1 MKNVNVK
8 LEKVSYEKVMGM
20 KEQMMIKKN
29 GMVVLILGW
38 DKMREKKYEGD
49 WREVERKEREDF
61 IIFLDGGENIEI
73 ELFIEKNPPKRLTR
87 PEARGLRHLA
97 FRVDDIYKSVE
108 ELKKRG
114 IETEEIRIDP
124 LNGKHM
130 TFFFDPDGLPLELH
144 E

>member
-1 MKNVNVK
+1 MIFDSIHHIAIIASDYDKAKEFYVDKLGFKVK
-8 LEKVSYEKVMGM
+8 
-20 KEQMMIKKN
+20 
-29 GMVVLILGW
+29 
-38 DKMREKKYEGD
+38 
-49 WREVERKEREDF
+49 REVERKEREDF
-61 IIFLDGGENIEI
+61 IIFLDAGDNIEI
-73 ELFIEKNPPKRLTR
+73 ELFIEKNPPERVTR

-97 FRVDDIYKSVE
+97 FKVDDIYKSVE
-108 ELKKRG
+108 VLKKRG

>member
-1 MKNVNVK
+1 MTFDSIHHIAIIASDYNKAKDFYVNK
-8 LEKVSYEKVMGM
+8 LGLK
-20 KEQMMIKKN
+20 IN
-29 GMVVLILGW
+29 
-38 DKMREKKYEGD
+38 
-49 WREVERKEREDF
+49 REVERKEREDF

-87 PEARGLRHLA
+87 PEARSLRHLA

-130 TFFFDPDGLPLELH
+130 TFFFDPDGLSLFLH

>member
-1 MKNVNVK
+1 MIFDSIHHVAIIASDYDKAKEFYVDKLGFKVK
-8 LEKVSYEKVMGM
+8 
-20 KEQMMIKKN
+20 
-29 GMVVLILGW
+29 
-38 DKMREKKYEGD
+38 
-49 WREVERKEREDF
+49 REVERKEREDF
-61 IIFLDGGENIEI
+61 IIFLDAGDNIEI
-73 ELFIEKNPPKRLTR
+73 ELFIEKNPPERVTR

-97 FRVDDIYKSVE
+97 FKVDDIYKSVE
-108 ELKKRG
+108 VLKKRG

>member
-1 MKNVNVK
+1 MIFDSIHHIAIIASDYDKAKDFYVNK
-8 LEKVSYEKVMGM
+8 LGLK
-20 KEQMMIKKN
+20 IN
-29 GMVVLILGW
+29 
-38 DKMREKKYEGD
+38 
-49 WREVERKEREDF
+49 REVERKEREDF

-114 IETEEIRIDP
+114 IETEDIRIDP
-124 LNGKHM
+124 LTGKHM

>member
-1 MKNVNVK
+1 MIFDSIHHIAIIASDYDKTKDFYVNK
-8 LEKVSYEKVMGM
+8 LGLK
-20 KEQMMIKKN
+20 IK
-29 GMVVLILGW
+29 
-38 DKMREKKYEGD
+38 
-49 WREVERKEREDF
+49 REVERKEREDF

>member
-1 MKNVNVK
+1 MIFDSIHHIAIIASDYDKAKEFYVDKLGFKVK
-8 LEKVSYEKVMGM
+8 
-20 KEQMMIKKN
+20 
-29 GMVVLILGW
+29 
-38 DKMREKKYEGD
+38 
-49 WREVERKEREDF
+49 REVERKEREDF
-61 IIFLDGGENIEI
+61 IIFLDAGDNTEI
-73 ELFIEKNPPKRLTR
+73 ELFIEKNPPERVTR

-108 ELKKRG
+108 ELTKRG

-130 TFFFDPDGLPLELH
+130 TFFFDPDGLPLEIR

>member
-1 MKNVNVK
+1 MIFDSIHHIAIIASDYNKAKDFYVNK
-8 LEKVSYEKVMGM
+8 LGLK
-20 KEQMMIKKN
+20 IK
-29 GMVVLILGW
+29 
-38 DKMREKKYEGD
+38 
-49 WREVERKEREDF
+49 REVERKEREDF

-97 FRVDDIYKSVE
+97 FRVDDIFKSVE

>member
-1 MKNVNVK
+1 MIFDSIHHIAIIASDYDKAKEFYVDKLGFKVK
-8 LEKVSYEKVMGM
+8 
-20 KEQMMIKKN
+20 
-29 GMVVLILGW
+29 
-38 DKMREKKYEGD
+38 
-49 WREVERKEREDF
+49 REVERKEREDF

-130 TFFFDPDGLPLELH
+130 TFFFDPDGLPLEIR

>member
-1 MKNVNVK
+1 MIFDSIHHIAIIASDYNKAKDFYVNK
-8 LEKVSYEKVMGM
+8 LG
-20 KEQMMIKKN
+20 
-29 GMVVLILGW
+29 L
-38 DKMREKKYEGD
+38 KMN
-49 WREVERKEREDF
+49 REVERKEREDF
-61 IIFLDGGENIEI
+61 IIFLDGGENMEI

-97 FRVDDIYKSVE
+97 FRVDDIFKSVE

>member
-1 MKNVNVK
+1 MIFDSIHHIAIIASDYDKAKEFYVDKLGFKVK
-8 LEKVSYEKVMGM
+8 
-20 KEQMMIKKN
+20 
-29 GMVVLILGW
+29 
-38 DKMREKKYEGD
+38 
-49 WREVERKEREDF
+49 REVERKEREDF

-114 IETEEIRIDP
+114 IETEEIRTDP

-130 TFFFDPDGLPLELH
+130 TFFFDPDGLPLEIR

>member
-1 MKNVNVK
+1 MIFDSIHHIAIIASDYDKTKDFYVNK
-8 LEKVSYEKVMGM
+8 LGLK
-20 KEQMMIKKN
+20 IK
-29 GMVVLILGW
+29 
-38 DKMREKKYEGD
+38 
-49 WREVERKEREDF
+49 REVERKEREDF

-124 LNGKHM
+124 LNRKHM

>member
-1 MKNVNVK
+1 MIFDSIHHIAIIASDYDKAKDFYVNK
-8 LEKVSYEKVMGM
+8 LGLK
-20 KEQMMIKKN
+20 IK
-29 GMVVLILGW
+29 
-38 DKMREKKYEGD
+38 
-49 WREVERKEREDF
+49 REVERKEREDF

-108 ELKKRG
+108 ELTKRG
-114 IETEEIRIDP
+114 IETEEIRTDP

-130 TFFFDPDGLPLELH
+130 TFFFDPDGLPLEIR

>member
-1 MKNVNVK
+1 MIFDSIHHIAIIASDYDKAKEFYVDKLGFIVK
-8 LEKVSYEKVMGM
+8 
-20 KEQMMIKKN
+20 
-29 GMVVLILGW
+29 
-38 DKMREKKYEGD
+38 
-49 WREVERKEREDF
+49 REVERKEREDF
-61 IIFLDGGENIEI
+61 IIFLDAGDNIEI

>member
-1 MKNVNVK
+1 MIFDSIHHIAIIASDYNKAKDFYVNK
-8 LEKVSYEKVMGM
+8 LGLK
-20 KEQMMIKKN
+20 IN
-29 GMVVLILGW
+29 
-38 DKMREKKYEGD
+38 
-49 WREVERKEREDF
+49 REVERKERDDF

-130 TFFFDPDGLPLELH
+130 TFFFDSDGLPLELH

>member
-1 MKNVNVK
+1 MIFDSIHHIAIIASDYDKANEFYVDK
-8 LEKVSYEKVMGM
+8 LGFKLK
-20 KEQMMIKKN
+20 
-29 GMVVLILGW
+29 
-38 DKMREKKYEGD
+38 
-49 WREVERKEREDF
+49 REVERKEREDF
-61 IIFLDGGENIEI
+61 IIFLDAGDNIEI
-73 ELFIEKNPPKRLTR
+73 ELFIEKNPPERVTR

-108 ELKKRG
+108 ELTKRG

-130 TFFFDPDGLPLELH
+130 TFFFDPDGLPLEIR

>member
-1 MKNVNVK
+1 MIFDSIHHVAIIASDYNKAKDFYVNK
-8 LEKVSYEKVMGM
+8 LGLK
-20 KEQMMIKKN
+20 IN
-29 GMVVLILGW
+29 
-38 DKMREKKYEGD
+38 
-49 WREVERKEREDF
+49 REVERKEREDF

>member
-1 MKNVNVK
+1 MIFDSIHHIAIIASDYDKAKDFYVNK
-8 LEKVSYEKVMGM
+8 LGLK
-20 KEQMMIKKN
+20 IN
-29 GMVVLILGW
+29 
-38 DKMREKKYEGD
+38 
-49 WREVERKEREDF
+49 REVERKEREDF

-97 FRVDDIYKSVE
+97 FRVDDIFKSVE

-114 IETEEIRIDP
+114 IETEEIRVDP

>member
-1 MKNVNVK
+1 MIFDSIHHIAIIASDYNKAKDLYVNK
-8 LEKVSYEKVMGM
+8 LGLK
-20 KEQMMIKKN
+20 IK
-29 GMVVLILGW
+29 
-38 DKMREKKYEGD
+38 
-49 WREVERKEREDF
+49 REVERKEREDF

-97 FRVDDIYKSVE
+97 FRVDDIFKSVE